1 MEQSRVRR
9 TLGVLY
15 KWLMPVALVA
25 AIGVAAVTLIE
36 AADRHEGDRGVQQEA
51 QVTLHDESSEEQ
63 DSRFD
68 RRGRSDRR
76 DGHFGA
82 FDRDVRDREH
92 TGKKLHRLSRLNKLS
107 NLAELVG
114 TDVSGLREG
123 HTAGMTLAAI
133 AESNGVDPQTVVDA
147 LVEQA
152 EERLDAAVESGKLSA
167 EEAEAKL
174 AEWQERIAQAVNE
187 GGRLHR

>member
-15 KWLMPVALVA
+15 KWLMLVALVA

-133 AESNGVDPQTVVDA
+133 AESNGVDSQTVIDA

-152 EERLDAAVESGKLSA
+152 EERLDAAVESSKLST